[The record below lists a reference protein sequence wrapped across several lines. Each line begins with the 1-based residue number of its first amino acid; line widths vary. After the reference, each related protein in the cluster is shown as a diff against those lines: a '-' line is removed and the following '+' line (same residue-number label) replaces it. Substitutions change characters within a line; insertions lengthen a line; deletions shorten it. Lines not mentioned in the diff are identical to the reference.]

1 MRVPWTVRRSS
12 QSILKETNP
21 EYSLGGLMLKLKLQY
36 FSHLVQRANSWKD
49 PDAGKDCKQE
59 KKGTTE
65 DKMVVLH

>member
-1 MRVPWTVRRSS
+1 
-12 QSILKETNP
+12 
-21 EYSLGGLMLKLKLQY
+21 MLRLKLQY